1 MFDSIQKGNS
11 FNKMKFAE
19 VIVSFVQDIPYYL
32 ILDSE
37 CDASLYNDNFIK
49 EYLNSKD
56 ARCFGYQKFGIN
68 SPLEFISSLKGDC
81 DTRTLLLYTVLDHYG
96 YDVAL
101 MSSDEYGHSILG
113 INLPY
118 NGISYEYNNSRYV
131 LWETTSPNLKPG
143 IIARKISN
151 LNYWKISLKSKK
163 YGK

>member
-1 MFDSIQKGNS
+1 LFANISLKYVCKASISYKPLG
-11 FNKMKFAE
+11 K
-19 VIVSFVQDIPYYL
+19 VIVIFAPPLL
-32 ILDSE
+32 I
-37 CDASLYNDNFIK
+37 
-49 EYLNSKD
+49 
-56 ARCFGYQKFGIN
+56 
-68 SPLEFISSLKGDC
+68 
-81 DTRTLLLYTVLDHYG
+81 TRTLLLYTVLDHYG